1 MRGSNP
7 AKLAHVHFSI
17 AIASAL
23 GDLDPPTRHAFLLHL
38 DAHIGRVI
46 SHSLSGPAHAH
57 TRERL
62 RTLWDDLEDAIT
74 LLDAFAAQRRGSQST
89 TD

>member
-1 MRGSNP
+1 MSDPNP

-23 GDLDPPTRHAFLLHL
+23 VDLDPTTRNAFLLHL
-38 DAHIGRVI
+38 DAHIAEVI
-46 SHSLSGPAHAH
+46 SSSLSGPAHER

-62 RTLWDDLEDAIT
+62 RTLWNDLEDAIA

-89 TD
+89 